1 MFDVSPPVTP
11 GSDFPGV
18 RALRRATFAPSLR
31 AATAFTQPGPARTD
45 DRPRR
50 TLAWTDLPI
59 GDGRLSEVR
68 RRLRVLQVERVAS
81 GRGLAA

>member
-1 MFDVSPPVTP
+1 MFDVSPLVTP

-18 RALRRATFAPSLR
+18 RALRRSTFDASLT
-31 AATAFTQPGPARTD
+31 AASPFMQPGPLGST

-50 TLAWTDLPI
+50 TLSWSDLPT
-59 GDGRLSEVR
+59 GEGRLSEVR